1 MAIQTC
7 WSFPTSSK
15 DNILF
20 IVQGYRPALPTP
32 GYCGN
37 RNPGSRDQRWSAG
50 VEGEDYII
58 KNCDVMNYFLIFD
71 LF

>member
-20 IVQGYRPALPTP
+20 IVKGYRPALPTP

-37 RNPGSRDQRWSAG
+37 RNPGRETSGGALVWKG
-50 VEGEDYII
+50 KII
-58 KNCDVMNYFLIFD
+58 SLKIAM
-71 LF
+71 